1 MLTGTGHNYSTLK
14 NNFSPSFYNNHGG
27 DEDDQETPHQAPVV
41 QKLDSTIH
49 RINLYPVDNC

>member
-27 DEDDQETPHQAPVV
+27 DEDDHETPHQFFRVLLLSRNDKGPVSR
-41 QKLDSTIH
+41 KS
-49 RINLYPVDNC
+49 R